1 MFAISVPPLSTMYT
15 PFKPPKPIPFTPPY
29 HLVNWWCCCCYC
41 CFFVVKDID
50 IFFLLTVCS
59 VAFLCT
65 LLSLFNGFYTYFF
78 LPAIVV
84 GSIALRHFHCSLR
97 LKAAFRLYVVVV
109 VVGTVCTCFWYKQA
123 NCNKNARNLWSTG
136 IHTFCLVWFIRDFC
150 SPCFPAA
157 QFMPVYMVNFC
168 CFSQ

>member
-109 VVGTVCTCFWYKQA
+109 VVVVLLLALFALVFGTNKQIAIKMLEIYGPLAYIHFVWYDLSETFVRLA
-123 NCNKNARNLWSTG
+123 FRRHNLCPFTW
-136 IHTFCLVWFIRDFC
+136 
-150 SPCFPAA
+150 
-157 QFMPVYMVNFC
+157 
-168 CFSQ
+168 